1 MSDLARAAPLYRVQ
15 NATSGIATTGLT
27 RAIERLAVPF
37 AVLVLAVSP
46 FALNAL
52 GWNYDGGGGS
62 GPTRFHPASFLGIIL
77 FVMVLLRS
85 GNPLLS
91 FIRAMQ
97 HDPFLALFLVGWFA
111 LFFHAVQIQKLPAAA
126 LVDTFLLPA
135 LLLIIVRSLNGGA
148 KHRLAMVIHLV
159 FFLNAIIGIGEFV
172 TSLRLTPYIAGGL
185 VITDDWR
192 STALLGHPL
201 GNALM
206 TGCYTALLLLGGGR
220 ELKGTLRISMI
231 LLQFMAMVAF
241 GGRASLVLLV
251 LFGLFGGGRAVML
264 FLAGARLRLFHLTL
278 IMLCLPIGLG
288 IVGALTELG
297 YFDKFIYRFIED
309 KGSANARIVM
319 FELFKGFTPLEILF
333 GPPQNQLEYLVKQN
347 ALEFGIESLWVAFIL
362 YYGLIPSL
370 IFFTGLF
377 CFVISITAECRPQVL
392 WVFGY
397 FFLVNTTFLGLG
409 GKTIT
414 FANLCL
420 QMLILMPR
428 FAHDH
433 ASSILAGYGTGD
445 PSRKSHPC

>member
-1 MSDLARAAPLYRVQ
+1 MSFGALPLQASPAAAYPAPTAGLDRVIGFLAPVF
-15 NATSGIATTGLT
+15 TI
-27 RAIERLAVPF
+27 
-37 AVLVLAVSP
+37 LVIAVSP
-46 FALNAL
+46 FALTAL
-52 GWNYDGGGGS
+52 GWNYDGVGGS
-62 GPTRFHPASFLGIIL
+62 GPSRFHPATYLGVIL
-77 FVMVLLRS
+77 FLLVLLRP
-85 GNPLLS
+85 GNPFSAFLT
-91 FIRAMQ
+91 AMR
-97 HDPFLALFLVGWFA
+97 HDPLLACFLFVWAV
-111 LFFHAVQIQKLPAAA
+111 LFFHAAQIQKLPAAA

-135 LLLIIVRSLNGGA
+135 LLLVIVRALTGPV
-148 KHRLAMVIHLV
+148 KQRLAYLIHGI
-159 FFLNAIIGIGEFV
+159 FALNALIGIGEFA
-172 TSLRLTPYIAGGL
+172 TGLRLTPYIAGGL

-206 TGCYTALLLLGGGR
+206 TGCYTALLIIGGGR
-220 ELKGTLRISMI
+220 ELKGTLRIAMI

-251 LFGLFGGGRAVML
+251 LFGAYGGGRAVML
-264 FLAGARLRLFHLTL
+264 FLAGARLRLGHLTL
-278 IMLCLPIGLG
+278 IMLCLPIGIG
-288 IVGALTELG
+288 AVGALIELG

-319 FELFKGFTPLEILF
+319 FQLFRGFTPMELLF
-333 GPPQNQLEYLVKQN
+333 GPPQDQLDYLVKQN

-362 YYGLIPSL
+362 YYGALPSG
-370 IFFTGLF
+370 IFFLALGM
-377 CFVISITAECRPQVL
+377 FVISITAECRTRVL

-428 FAHDH
+428 FPHDH
-433 ASSILAGYGTGD
+433 ASSILTGYATTF
-445 PSRKSHPC
+445 PSRESRAC